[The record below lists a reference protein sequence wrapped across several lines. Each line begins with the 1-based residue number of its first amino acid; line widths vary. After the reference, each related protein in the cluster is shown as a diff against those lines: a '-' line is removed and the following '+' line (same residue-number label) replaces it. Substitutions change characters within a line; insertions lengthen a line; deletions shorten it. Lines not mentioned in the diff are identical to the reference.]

1 GKMGLSPSQ
10 TAAGGTPTMEIED
23 APAQGLDLIDDLN
36 NVAGPLTGEWLPL
49 AVVAIVGIVVF
60 WIAWRLLKRRRGRLR
75 RLEPDLTINVAALGT
90 AGPPAGGFVLE
101 HYNLPMRLA
110 ALVVAPAGRAHP
122 LPPREQLGQVFEAIV
137 PGLAQVVVMHDTLVR
152 CWPEQLSTTGF
163 AHSFFRHAKLP
174 GDGGKG
180 THWSSA
186 AGVAKVGGQSVMVGL
201 VMRSELSNTL
211 GQTIIERETKWL
223 DLLRVKPP

>member
-1 GKMGLSPSQ
+1 MKVRELLDTLG
-10 TAAGGTPTMEIED
+10 D
-23 APAQGLDLIDDLN
+23 AT
-36 NVAGPLTGEWLPL
+36 GPLAGEALRYT
-49 AVVAIVGIVVF
+49 IVVLVVILAF
-60 WIAWRLLKRRRGRLR
+60 WVVWKLLKRRRGRLR

-163 AHSFFRHAKLP
+163 AHSFFRHARVP

-180 THWSSA
+180 TQWCSA
-186 AGVAKVGGQSVMVGL
+186 AGVAKVDGQSVMVGL

-211 GQTIIERETKWL
+211 GQTIVEHETKWL